1 MKILNEFFIPV
12 AVDINLLMYQRDSEG
27 QFFRHI
33 AEQGHFAGKT
43 KPAPTRQGL
52 YVTGVD
58 GDLLHSLNATDAKQ
72 ILSLMG
78 RGLAKWDQKQNGNAR
93 IAPLYESNKTDPKF
107 AIDFPKDGLILRQ
120 TMRDLPSS
128 SNPRRDTSRHNF
140 DHVWFTAKEKSDFTP
155 KKMEVGET
163 WEVATQTVKR
173 LVAFHTVDQV
183 HGEADAWGSK
193 DVKEASIQCRVVDI
207 AKSKVLIELSGNA
220 KCIKP
225 PSGEMNPYNN
235 RKIEKDIT
243 NDLRISGELLF
254 DSESR
259 EFQSFR
265 LLAAGMRSGA
275 ATYNFRFNDM
285 GPSPIGFAFELLE
298 DKPENRIK
306 PKFLTWQYFWDE

>member
-1 MKILNEFFIPV
+1 M
-12 AVDINLLMYQRDSEG
+12 
-27 QFFRHI
+27 
-33 AEQGHFAGKT
+33 T

-58 GDLLHSLNATDAKQ
+58 GDLLHSINATEAKQ

-78 RGLAKWDQKQNGNAR
+78 RGLAKWEKKQSGAAR
-93 IAPLYESNKTDPKF
+93 IAPLYKSNKADSKF
-107 AIDFPKDGLILRQ
+107 ATDFPTGGLILRQ

-140 DHVWFTAKEKSDFTP
+140 DHVWFTAKEKADFTP

-163 WEVATQTVKR
+163 WEVPSQTVKR

-183 HGEADAWGSK
+183 RGEADAWGWEA
-193 DVKEASIQCRVVDI
+193 VKEASIQCRVVDI
-207 AKSKVLIELSGNA
+207 AKSKVLIELYGNA
-220 KCIKP
+220 KCVKP

-235 RKIEKDIT
+235 KKIEKDIT
-243 NDLRISGELLF
+243 NDLRIRGELLF
-254 DSESR
+254 DAEAR
-259 EFQSFR
+259 KFQSFR

-275 ATYNFRFNDM
+275 ATYNFRFDDM
-285 GPSPIGFAFELLE
+285 GPSPIGFAFELLD

-306 PKFLTWQYFWDE
+306 PKFLMWEYFWEK